1 MIPKSCTPF
10 GKFGRFSMAEHFHG
24 ARMWD
29 WELRKG
35 RVSRCK
41 LKFVEDSNK
50 EFVFGF
56 YSTGISA
63 TNLPKFA
70 PRRGASMLCNRRS
83 YFENEGANFSH
94 ATL

>member
-1 MIPKSCTPF
+1 MIPTSCTPF

-24 ARMWD
+24 AQMRD
-29 WELRKG
+29 WELKKG
-35 RVSRCK
+35 RVSCCEQ
-41 LKFVEDSNK
+41 KFVEDSNT

-70 PRRGASMLCNRRS
+70 PRRGASML
-83 YFENEGANFSH
+83 
-94 ATL
+94 